1 MVRGVSAV
9 HVTFAGS
16 MPGSPLI
23 SPGKPSASKGA
34 ARTAAHITGIIKRS
48 RRMRVARSG
57 RWRFIA
63 RHGLPAVLPA
73 W

>member
-23 SPGKPSASKGA
+23 SPGKPSTRKGA
-34 ARTAAHITGIIKRS
+34 ARTAAHITGMMRII

-63 RHGLPAVLPA
+63 RHGLPAVLPV